1 MIKSMQFTTLI
12 LAIFI
17 AVPVHANNV
26 KIDAIPKGLTK
37 ALDSLDVIIIQSKK
51 LKSRLDNIR
60 NNPSTT
66 TAKKRELLEKLKP
79 QWQDNID
86 LFITVMRDKHAT
98 EEDIADAKERMTNYA
113 NKAFVCNDSGT
124 NRCAD

>member
-1 MIKSMQFTTLI
+1 MIKSIQLVAII
-12 LAIFI
+12 LAAFT
-17 AVPVHANNV
+17 AVPVHANNLKV
-26 KIDAIPKGLTK
+26 DVIPKGQTK

-51 LKSRLDNIR
+51 LKIRLDNVR

-66 TAKKRELLEKLKP
+66 TAKKRELLGKLKP

-86 LFITVMRDKHAT
+86 LFITVLRDKNAT
-98 EEDIADAKERMTNYA
+98 EADIADAKERMTNYA
-113 NKAFVCNDSGT
+113 NKAFICKDSNT

>member
-1 MIKSMQFTTLI
+1 MIKLIALVLTAFTALS
-12 LAIFI
+12 
-17 AVPVHANNV
+17 ANTNNI
-26 KIDAIPKGLTK
+26 KMDENTKGLNK
-37 ALDSLDVIIIQSKK
+37 ALDSLDVITIQSKK

-86 LFITVMRDKHAT
+86 LFLTVLRDKHAT
-98 EEDIADAKERMTNYA
+98 EEDIADAKERMTNYV

>member
-1 MIKSMQFTTLI
+1 MIKLI
-12 LAIFI
+12 ALVLTVFI
-17 AVPVHANNV
+17 ALPANANNI
-26 KIDAIPKGLTK
+26 KMDANTKGLNK

-51 LKSRLDNIR
+51 LKNRLDNIR

>member
-1 MIKSMQFTTLI
+1 MIKLIALALTVFTVL
-12 LAIFI
+12 
-17 AVPVHANNV
+17 PANANSI
-26 KIDAIPKGLTK
+26 KMDTNTKGLNK

-86 LFITVMRDKHAT
+86 LFLTVLRDKHAT

>member
-1 MIKSMQFTTLI
+1 MIKLIALVLIVFTALP
-12 LAIFI
+12 AN
-17 AVPVHANNV
+17 ANNI
-26 KIDAIPKGLTK
+26 KMDANTKGLNK

-86 LFITVMRDKHAT
+86 LFLTVLRDKHAT
-98 EEDIADAKERMTNYA
+98 EEDIADAKERMTNYI

>member
-1 MIKSMQFTTLI
+1 MVLMIKLIALVLTVFTALP
-12 LAIFI
+12 AN
-17 AVPVHANNV
+17 ANNI
-26 KIDAIPKGLTK
+26 KMDANTKGLNK

-60 NNPSTT
+60 NNPITT
-66 TAKKRELLEKLKP
+66 TAKKRELLGKLKP

-86 LFITVMRDKHAT
+86 LFLTVLRDKHAT
-98 EEDIADAKERMTNYA
+98 EEDIADAKERMTNYI

>member
-1 MIKSMQFTTLI
+1 MIKLIALVLTAFTALP
-12 LAIFI
+12 AN
-17 AVPVHANNV
+17 ANNI
-26 KIDAIPKGLTK
+26 KMDANTKGLNK

-86 LFITVMRDKHAT
+86 LFLTVLRDKHAT
-98 EEDIADAKERMTNYA
+98 EEDIADAKERMTNYV